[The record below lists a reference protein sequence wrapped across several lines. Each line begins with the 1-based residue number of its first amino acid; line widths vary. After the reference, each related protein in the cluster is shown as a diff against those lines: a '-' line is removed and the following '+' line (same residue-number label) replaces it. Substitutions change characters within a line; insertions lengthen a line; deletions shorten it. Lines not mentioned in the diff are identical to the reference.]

1 MFSQRLYKILEFLL
15 KYTCLTGANGIQL
28 NPKTASTFLT
38 AKSKKRNNFGILS
51 ITILVVYFVTATTHI
66 YFSKH
71 KDKFPICY
79 LFSLILIVV
88 WVVVFP
94 KFIQREELSEL
105 IAKLFAF
112 TVRFQ
117 SKILIHIWLMAVYKI
132 PSSILIVLQQKSG

>member
-15 KYTCLTGANGIQL
+15 KYTCFTGVNGIQL

-51 ITILVVYFVTATTHI
+51 ITLAVVYFIIATTHI

-71 KDKFPICY
+71 RNQFPICY
-79 LFSLILIVV
+79 LFSLALIVL
-88 WVVVFP
+88 WTVVFP
-94 KFIQREELSEL
+94 KFIHREELNDL
-105 IAKLFAF
+105 ITKLFAF

-117 SKILIHIWLMAVYKI
+117 SKILIYI
-132 PSSILIVLQQKSG
+132 